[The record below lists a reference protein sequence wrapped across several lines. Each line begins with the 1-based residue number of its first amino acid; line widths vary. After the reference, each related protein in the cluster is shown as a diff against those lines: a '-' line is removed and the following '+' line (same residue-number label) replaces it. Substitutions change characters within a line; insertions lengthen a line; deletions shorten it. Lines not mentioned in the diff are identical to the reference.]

1 MSDFP
6 EMTNDRILRVCR
18 GEEVDRTPIWIM
30 RQAGRYLSEFREYR
44 KKHEFF
50 EICRNPEHACEVTM
64 QPLRRF
70 DLDASIIF
78 SDIMVIPQAM
88 EMECVMVPGKGPTF
102 TSPLDS
108 PEDLDKI
115 NLSPDVNK
123 VLQYVYDAIT
133 LTRKTIGGKQP
144 LFGFVGA
151 PWTLMAYMVEGGG
164 SKTYSKAKK
173 WLYQYPEASEKLL
186 DALTTVCIEF
196 LVGQARAGAQV
207 LQVFESHADALSPE
221 LFHKFTL
228 KLLKRIAT
236 EVKSKLGKDSPPV
249 SIFCKGGHFMN
260 KEFVHSE
267 YDIIQVDW
275 TISREQILELKSKV
289 VQGNLDPCQLY
300 APKEEIENATREM
313 LKKFEG
319 VRHIAN
325 LGHGIYPDTDPDH
338 LRTYID
344 AVHKETQKAQA

>member
-1 MSDFP
+1 
-6 EMTNDRILRVCR
+6 
-18 GEEVDRTPIWIM
+18 
-30 RQAGRYLSEFREYR
+30 
-44 KKHEFF
+44 
-50 EICRNPEHACEVTM
+50 
-64 QPLRRF
+64 
-70 DLDASIIF
+70 
-78 SDIMVIPQAM
+78 
-88 EMECVMVPGKGPTF
+88 MVPGKGPTF
-102 TSPLDS
+102 TSPLDN

-164 SKTYSKAKK
+164 SKTYSKVILVCWYSIKDILQAKK

-186 DALTTVCIEF
+186 NALTTVCIDF

-236 EVKSKLGKDSPPV
+236 EVKSKLGK
-249 SIFCKGGHFMN
+249 N
-260 KEFVHSE
+260 
-267 YDIIQVDW
+267 
-275 TISREQILELKSKV
+275 IL
-289 VQGNLDPCQLY
+289 N
-300 APKEEIENATREM
+300 
-313 LKKFEG
+313 F
-319 VRHIAN
+319 
-325 LGHGIYPDTDPDH
+325 
-338 LRTYID
+338 
-344 AVHKETQKAQA
+344 